1 MVPLFP
7 AEAFILWSTTD
18 ISFRD
23 KKCALPHKE
32 ATSSSM
38 FLKLEFKGK
47 KTDTGEHTM
56 EHNHHFNI
64 SVGTLNFNPA
74 LLDTNMLLGTSKSS

>member
-7 AEAFILWSTTD
+7 AEAFILWSTTN

-56 EHNHHFNI
+56 EHNPPFQHLCRN
-64 SVGTLNFNPA
+64 S
-74 LLDTNMLLGTSKSS
+74 